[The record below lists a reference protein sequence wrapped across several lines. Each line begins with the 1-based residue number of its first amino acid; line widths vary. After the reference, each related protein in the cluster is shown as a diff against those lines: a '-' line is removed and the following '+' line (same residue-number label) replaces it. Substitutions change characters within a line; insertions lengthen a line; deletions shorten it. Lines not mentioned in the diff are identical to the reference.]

1 MIEFS
6 AGFIIGAVI
15 IGILANRRPQWFA
28 KVVSAANAVDAK
40 VNQAVDKK

>member
-1 MIEFS
+1 MLEFA
-6 AGFIIGAVI
+6 AGIIIGVVI

-40 VNQAVDKK
+40 INQAVSKK